1 MVGRVKGIIGDG
13 GELKEGKMAVPYLS
27 AADLCVPCTGQ
38 AIVTEK
44 RKTEK
49 KYFFR
54 RKRVHSACMWN
65 SPFSHL
71 LFSPFFQTKL
81 ERVMFFLLPY
91 VNQYYFNVRLVALV
105 HQTRQPS
112 HNFFVA
118 EHG

>member
-27 AADLCVPCTGQ
+27 AADLCVSCTGQ

-44 RKTEK
+44 KTEK
-49 KYFFR
+49 KYFLR

-71 LFSPFFQTKL
+71 LFSPFFSDKIGKI
-81 ERVMFFLLPY
+81 Y
-91 VNQYYFNVRLVALV
+91 VFPLALC
-105 HQTRQPS
+105 
-112 HNFFVA
+112 
-118 EHG
+118 